1 MASAPSAS
9 DSRWYPDTGS
19 NVHLTNKLS
28 NLNMHAKDYTG
39 IDQIRVGNVQGLHIL
54 HFGRGIY
61 LHLHI
66 IFIYCHSYMPLK
78 SRKTLYLSTNS
89 LVITTFS
96 LNFIHIF
103 SVLRTSKP
111 SSCSSKARVSSASI
125 YGHHLMLLLPSLL
138 LPSLVRKSPWINGIS
153 SWVIQLLLLSVK
165 SSNQIS
171 CPWLPQSF
179 PPFAPH
185 VSRARV
191 IVFIS
196 VALLL
201 FPAIL
206 YNCCFLMYE
215 VLLLSIM

>member
-111 SSCSSKARVSSASI
+111 FSLYLWPSSHASSSK
-125 YGHHLMLLLPSLL
+125 
-138 LPSLVRKSPWINGIS
+138 SLVAFIGEKVSLDQWHLQLGHPASPIVSQVIKSNKLPVASSKFSSICSPCQQGKSYRFHFSSTPSIS
-153 SWVIQLLLLSVK
+153 GNPLQLL
-165 SSNQIS
+165 
-171 CPWLPQSF
+171 
-179 PPFAPH
+179 
-185 VSRARV
+185 
-191 IVFIS
+191 
-196 VALLL
+196 
-201 FPAIL
+201 
-206 YNCCFLMYE
+206 FLD
-215 VLLLSIM
+215 V